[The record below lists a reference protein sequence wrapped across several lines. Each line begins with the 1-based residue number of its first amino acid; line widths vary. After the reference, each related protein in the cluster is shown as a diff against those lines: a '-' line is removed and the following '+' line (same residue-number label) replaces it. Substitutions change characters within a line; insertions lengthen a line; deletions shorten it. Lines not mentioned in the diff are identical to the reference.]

1 MTLISKK
8 LLFIVNLRFIKFML
22 KTGFQK
28 YINNFRGFSREIW
41 ILAIVTFINRA
52 GVMVVPFLSKYL
64 KENLHF
70 TFHEVGWIM
79 VGFGVGSVC
88 GSWLGGKLSDKI
100 GFYKIMLFSLFVS
113 GIVLILL
120 QFITSF
126 WGLVFGLFVLMLIAD
141 MFRPAMFVAIGA
153 YAKPENRTRA
163 LTLVRLAINL
173 GFSAGPALGG
183 LVIMSIG
190 YGGLFW
196 IDGLTCIISIVIFG
210 ILVKEKKKFIDPETE
225 TVTIAEVNSVFQ
237 DKPFWIFLLACFI
250 SGVLFFQLFTTL
262 PLYHHD
268 QFGLTE
274 FQTGLLITLNG
285 LMIFFMEM
293 PFVSYIERKKISK
306 LKVCGWGLLL
316 MTISI
321 ALLMINN
328 WAGILVIM
336 MIFMTFGE
344 MFVFP
349 FSNSFAIS
357 RAPKGHEGR
366 YMAIFTMSFSCA
378 HIMSSKAGLDIVA
391 IFGYQKN
398 WFLMTILG
406 LISVGLII
414 WVIKLVEKEK
424 I

>member
-1 MTLISKK
+1 M
-8 LLFIVNLRFIKFML
+8 F

-70 TFHEVGWIM
+70 TYSEVGWIM

-120 QFITSF
+120 QYDKSF
-126 WGLVFGLFVLMLIAD
+126 WGLVLGLFVLMLIAD

-153 YAKPENRTRA
+153 YAKPEDRTRA
-163 LTLVRLAINL
+163 LTLVRLAINI
-173 GFSAGPALGG
+173 GFAAGPALGG
-183 LVIMSIG
+183 LVIMKIG
-190 YGGLFW
+190 YSGLFW

-210 ILVKEKKKFIDPETE
+210 LLVKEKKKFIDPEIE
-225 TVTIAEVNSVFQ
+225 TITIAEVNSVFR

-250 SGVLFFQLFTTL
+250 SGVLFFQLFTTI
-262 PLYHHD
+262 PLYHKE
-268 QFGLTE
+268 QFNLSE

-285 LMIFFMEM
+285 LMVFFIEM
-293 PFVSYIERKKISK
+293 PLVSYIERHKINK
-306 LKVCGWGLLL
+306 LKVCRWGLLF

-321 ALLMINN
+321 SLLMINF
-328 WAGILVIM
+328 WVGILIIM
-336 MIFMTFGE
+336 MIFMTIGE
-344 MFVFP
+344 MFIFP
-349 FSNSFAIS
+349 FSNSFALS

-366 YMAIFTMSFSCA
+366 YMAIFTMSFSSA
-378 HIMSSKAGLDIVA
+378 HIFSSKVGLDIVA
-391 IFGYQKN
+391 HFGYRTN
-398 WFLMTILG
+398 WFLMSILG
-406 LISVGLII
+406 VISLFLMF
-414 WVIKLVEKEK
+414 WVIKLVENENLK
-424 I
+424 IS

>member
-1 MTLISKK
+1 
-8 LLFIVNLRFIKFML
+8 ML
-22 KTGFQK
+22 KAGFHK
-28 YINNFRGFSREIW
+28 YINNFKGFSREIW
-41 ILAIVTFINRA
+41 ILAIITFINRA

-70 TFHEVGWIM
+70 SYPEVGWIM
-79 VGFGVGSVC
+79 VGFGVGSVA

-100 GFYKIMLFSLFVS
+100 GFYKIMLFSLFIS

-126 WGLVFGLFVLMLIAD
+126 WGLCFGLFVLMLIAD

-163 LTLVRLAINL
+163 LTLVRLAINI
-173 GFSAGPALGG
+173 GFAAGPAIGG
-183 LVIMSIG
+183 LVIMFIG
-190 YGGLFW
+190 YSGLFW

-210 ILVKEKKKFIDPETE
+210 ILVKEKKKFVDPEIE
-225 TVTIAEVNSVFQ
+225 TVTLAEVNSVFK
-237 DKPFWIFLLACFI
+237 DKPFWIFLVACFI
-250 SGVLFFQLFTTL
+250 SGIMFFQLFTTI

-274 FQTGLLITLNG
+274 FQTGLLLTLNG
-285 LMIFFMEM
+285 VLIFFLEM
-293 PFVSYIERKKISK
+293 PFVSYIEREKISK
-306 LKVCGWGLLL
+306 VRVCGWGLLL
-316 MTISI
+316 MTISVS
-321 ALLMINN
+321 LLMVNN
-328 WAGILVIM
+328 WAGILIVM
-336 MIFMTFGE
+336 MVFMTLGE

-378 HIMSSKAGLDIVA
+378 HIFSSKAGMDIVD
-391 IFGYQKN
+391 IFGYHKN
-398 WFLMTILG
+398 WLLMTILG
-406 LISVGLII
+406 IISVFLMI
-414 WVIKLVEKEK
+414 WVFKLVEKENIQQSNVNFK
-424 I
+424 NQKSR

>member
-1 MTLISKK
+1 MFQN
-8 LLFIVNLRFIKFML
+8 LFSR
-22 KTGFQK
+22 
-28 YINNFRGFSREIW
+28 YINNFKGFSREIW

-70 TFHEVGWIM
+70 SYSEVGWIM
-79 VGFGVGSVC
+79 VGFGAGSVC

-120 QFITSF
+120 QYIMSF
-126 WGLVFGLFVLMLIAD
+126 WGLVLGLFVLMLIAD
-141 MFRPAMFVAIGA
+141 MFRPSMFVAIGA

-163 LTLVRLAINL
+163 LTLVRLAINI
-173 GFSAGPALGG
+173 GFAAGPALGG

-190 YGGLFW
+190 YPGLFW

-210 ILVKEKKKFIDPETE
+210 LLVKEKKKFVDPNIE
-225 TVTIAEVNSVFQ
+225 TVTIAEVNSVFH
-237 DKPFWIFLLACFI
+237 DKPFWIFLIACFI
-250 SGVLFFQLFTTL
+250 SGILFFQLFTTI
-262 PLYHHD
+262 PLYHHV
-268 QFGLTE
+268 QFGLSE
-274 FQTGLLITLNG
+274 FQTGLLLTLNG
-285 LMIFFMEM
+285 LIIFFLEM
-293 PFVSYIERKKISK
+293 PFVSYIERNKISK

-321 ALLMINN
+321 SLLMINF
-328 WAGILVIM
+328 WSGILIVM
-336 MIFMTFGE
+336 MVFMTIGE

-366 YMAIFTMSFSCA
+366 YMAIFTMSYSCA
-378 HIMSSKAGLDIVA
+378 HIFSSKVGLDIVSH
-391 IFGYQKN
+391 FGYQIN
-398 WFLMTILG
+398 WFSMTILG
-406 LISVGLII
+406 IISIFLII
-414 WVIKLVEKEK
+414 WVIKLVSKESLLVK
-424 I
+424 T

>member
-1 MTLISKK
+1 
-8 LLFIVNLRFIKFML
+8 ML
-22 KTGFQK
+22 KSGFQK
-28 YINNFRGFSREIW
+28 YINNFKGFSREIW

-70 TFHEVGWIM
+70 TYPEVGWIM
-79 VGFGVGSVC
+79 VGFGVGSVS

-126 WGLVFGLFVLMLIAD
+126 WGLCFGLFVLMLIAD

-210 ILVKEKKKFIDPETE
+210 YLVKEKKKFIDPEIE

-237 DKPFWIFLLACFI
+237 DKPFWLFLSACFI
-250 SGVLFFQLFTTL
+250 SGILFFQLFTTI
-262 PLYHHD
+262 PLYHHI

-293 PFVSYIERKKISK
+293 PFVSYIERKKINK

-328 WAGILVIM
+328 WSGILVIM

-366 YMAIFTMSFSCA
+366 YMAIFTMSFSFA
-378 HIMSSKAGLDIVA
+378 HIFSSKSGMDI
-391 IFGYQKN
+391 IEHFGYQTN
-398 WFLMTILG
+398 WLLMTILG

-414 WVIKLVEKEK
+414 WVVKLVVKENIQK
-424 I
+424 SNVNFKNQKSNF

>member
-1 MTLISKK
+1 M
-8 LLFIVNLRFIKFML
+8 FHRFF
-22 KTGFQK
+22 TR

-70 TFHEVGWIM
+70 TYSEVGWIM

-120 QFITSF
+120 QFVNSF
-126 WGLVFGLFVLMLIAD
+126 WGLVLGLFVLMVIAD

-163 LTLVRLAINL
+163 LTLVRLAINI
-173 GFSAGPALGG
+173 GFAAGPALGG
-183 LVIMSIG
+183 LIIMYIG
-190 YGGLFW
+190 YSGLFW
-196 IDGLTCIISIVIFG
+196 IDGSTCIISIILFG
-210 ILVKEKKKFIDPETE
+210 LLVKEKKKFVDPEIE
-225 TVTIAEVNSVFQ
+225 TVTIAEVNSVFH
-237 DKPFWIFLLACFI
+237 DKPFWIFLVACLI
-250 SGVLFFQLFTTL
+250 SGVLFFQLFTTI
-262 PLYHHD
+262 PLYHHE
-268 QFGLTE
+268 QFNLTE
-274 FQTGLLITLNG
+274 LQTGLLLTLNG
-285 LMIFFMEM
+285 LIIFFVEM
-293 PFVSYIERKKISK
+293 PFVSYIEHNKISK

-316 MTISI
+316 MTISLS
-321 ALLMINN
+321 LLMINF
-328 WAGILVIM
+328 WSGILIVM
-336 MIFMTFGE
+336 MVFMTFGE

-349 FSNSFAIS
+349 FSNSFALS

-366 YMAIFTMSFSCA
+366 YMAIFTMSYSCA
-378 HIMSSKAGLDIVA
+378 HIFSSKAGLDVVSN
-391 IFGYQKN
+391 FGYQKN

-406 LISVGLII
+406 IISILLII
-414 WVIKLVEKEK
+414 WVIKLVDKENTNLK
-424 I
+424 NS

>member
-1 MTLISKK
+1 
-8 LLFIVNLRFIKFML
+8 ML
-22 KTGFQK
+22 QSSFLK
-28 YINNFRGFSREIW
+28 YINNYRGFSREIW

-64 KENLHF
+64 NENLRF
-70 TFHEVGWIM
+70 SLYDVGWIM

-100 GFYKIMLFSLFVS
+100 GFYKIMLFSLFAS

-120 QFITSF
+120 QYITSF
-126 WGLVFGLFVLMLIAD
+126 WGLVFGLFLLMTIAD

-153 YAKPENRTRA
+153 YARPENRTRA
-163 LTLVRLAINL
+163 LTLVRLAINI
-173 GFSAGPALGG
+173 GFAAGPAIGG
-183 LVIMSIG
+183 LVIMYIG
-190 YGGLFW
+190 YAGLFW

-210 ILVKEKKKFIDPETE
+210 ILVKEKKKLINQENE
-225 TVTIAEVNSVFQ
+225 NITVSEIESVFR
-237 DKPFWIFLLACFI
+237 DKPFWTFLLACFI
-250 SGVLFFQLFTTL
+250 SGVLFFQLFTTI

-268 QFGLTE
+268 QFGLSE
-274 FQTGLLITLNG
+274 FQTGLLLTLNG
-285 LMIFFMEM
+285 VIIFFLEM

-321 ALLMINN
+321 SLLMINS
-328 WAGILVIM
+328 WAGILVVM
-336 MIFMTFGE
+336 MVFMTIGE

-378 HIMSSKAGLDIVA
+378 HIFSSKSGMDIVYQ
-391 IFGYQKN
+391 FGYQTN
-398 WFLMTILG
+398 WLVMTILG
-406 LISVGLII
+406 FVSIALII
-414 WVIKLVEKEK
+414 WTIKLVKLENLKNR
-424 I
+424 

>member
-1 MTLISKK
+1 MHFVK
-8 LLFIVNLRFIKFML
+8 NNML
-22 KTGFQK
+22 QSSFLK
-28 YINNFRGFSREIW
+28 YINNYRGFSREIW

-70 TFHEVGWIM
+70 TFGEVGWIM

-100 GFYKIMLFSLFVS
+100 GFYKIMLFSLFAS

-120 QFITSF
+120 QYITSF
-126 WGLVFGLFVLMLIAD
+126 WGLVFGLFLLMTIAD

-153 YAKPENRTRA
+153 YARPENRTRA
-163 LTLVRLAINL
+163 LTLVRLAINI
-173 GFSAGPALGG
+173 GFAAGPAIGG
-183 LVIMSIG
+183 LVIMYIG
-190 YGGLFW
+190 YAGLFW

-210 ILVKEKKKFIDPETE
+210 ILVKEKKKLINQENE
-225 TVTIAEVNSVFQ
+225 NITVSEIESVFR
-237 DKPFWIFLLACFI
+237 DKPFWTFLLACFI
-250 SGVLFFQLFTTL
+250 SGVLFFQLFTTI

-268 QFGLTE
+268 QFGLSE
-274 FQTGLLITLNG
+274 FQTGLLLTLNG
-285 LMIFFMEM
+285 VIIFFLEM

-321 ALLMINN
+321 SLLMINS
-328 WAGILVIM
+328 WAGILVVM
-336 MIFMTFGE
+336 MVFMTIGE

-378 HIMSSKAGLDIVA
+378 HIFSSKSGMDIVYQ
-391 IFGYQKN
+391 FGYQTN
-398 WFLMTILG
+398 WLVMTILG
-406 LISVGLII
+406 FVSIALII
-414 WVIKLVEKEK
+414 WTIKLVKLENLKNR
-424 I
+424 

>member
-1 MTLISKK
+1 
-8 LLFIVNLRFIKFML
+8 ML
-22 KTGFQK
+22 QSSFLK
-28 YINNFRGFSREIW
+28 YINNYRGFSREIW

-70 TFHEVGWIM
+70 TFGEVGWIM

-100 GFYKIMLFSLFVS
+100 GFYKIMLFSLFAS

-120 QFITSF
+120 QYITSF
-126 WGLVFGLFVLMLIAD
+126 WGLVFGLFLLMTIAD

-153 YAKPENRTRA
+153 YARPENRTRA
-163 LTLVRLAINL
+163 LTLVRLAINI
-173 GFSAGPALGG
+173 GFAAGPAIGG
-183 LVIMSIG
+183 LVIMYIG
-190 YGGLFW
+190 YAGLFW

-210 ILVKEKKKFIDPETE
+210 ILVKEKKKLINQENE
-225 TVTIAEVNSVFQ
+225 NITVSEIESVFR
-237 DKPFWIFLLACFI
+237 DKPFWTFLLACFI
-250 SGVLFFQLFTTL
+250 SGVLFFQLFTTI

-268 QFGLTE
+268 QFGLSE
-274 FQTGLLITLNG
+274 FQTGLLLTLNG
-285 LMIFFMEM
+285 VIIFFLEM

-321 ALLMINN
+321 SLLMINS
-328 WAGILVIM
+328 WAGILVVM
-336 MIFMTFGE
+336 MVFMTIGE

-378 HIMSSKAGLDIVA
+378 HIFSSKSGMDIVYQ
-391 IFGYQKN
+391 FGYQTN
-398 WFLMTILG
+398 WLVMTILG
-406 LISVGLII
+406 FVSIALII
-414 WVIKLVEKEK
+414 WTIKLVKLENLKNR
-424 I
+424 